1 MEVVVDFVNSMEREE
16 VINHPLLIFN
26 EDITNY
32 LKTDEADKFDIF
44 ILFSVLVS
52 KLLDYTENEGD
63 NLLGYQNGIIKRLEE
78 IYKMLEPDFDVFRD
92 IISYEGTDIFMIEM
106 ILLSL
111 LEDFYKNIIF
121 LELLEYILDSKDEIE
136 NHDEILTIVKR
147 IIIEN
152 LLDDYKVFTCLIENE
167 NWYLMIEIIDEMISN
182 NNEFINLI
190 NEWGCE
196 TFIDNYEY
204 DCDNLMEK
212 EED

>member
-16 VINHPLLIFN
+16 IINHPLLIFN

-92 IISYEGTDIFMIEM
+92 IISYEGTDIFMVEM

-121 LELLEYILDSKDEIE
+121 LELLEYILESKDEIE

>member
-16 VINHPLLIFN
+16 IINHPLLIFN

-121 LELLEYILDSKDEIE
+121 LELLEYILESKDEIE

>member
-1 MEVVVDFVNSMEREE
+1 MEVVVDFVNSMKREE

-92 IISYEGTDIFMIEM
+92 IISYEGTDIFMVEM

-121 LELLEYILDSKDEIE
+121 LELLEYILDGKDEIE

-182 NNEFINLI
+182 NNGFINLI

-204 DCDNLMEK
+204 DCDNLTEK

>member
-121 LELLEYILDSKDEIE
+121 LELLEYILDGKDEIE

-182 NNEFINLI
+182 NNGFINLI

>member
-92 IISYEGTDIFMIEM
+92 IISYEGTDIFMVEM

>member
-204 DCDNLMEK
+204 DCDNLTEK

>member
-16 VINHPLLIFN
+16 IINHPLLIFN

-121 LELLEYILDSKDEIE
+121 LELLEYILESKDEIE

-167 NWYLMIEIIDEMISN
+167 NWYFMIEIIDEMISN